1 MTGKRTPPTMTHDEM
16 VEKMLS
22 NPAVKAEYDAI
33 ADEFALLDEMLA
45 ARKEAGLTQAEV
57 AERMGTKAT
66 AITRMESNL
75 ASGTSGPSFATLK
88 KFARATGKKLQIRF
102 VYLST
107 TAPSFWRRFTPEKY
121 QSPDY
126 HIPLRLLPSQ
136 IR

>member
-16 VEKMLS
+16 VAKMLS
-22 NPAVKAEYDAI
+22 NPTVKAEYDAI

-75 ASGTSGPSFATLK
+75 ASGVSGPSFATLK

-102 VYLST
+102 V
-107 TAPSFWRRFTPEKY
+107 
-121 QSPDY
+121 
-126 HIPLRLLPSQ
+126 
-136 IR
+136 

>member
-16 VEKMLS
+16 VRKMLS

-45 ARKEAGLTQAEV
+45 ARKAAGLTQAEV

-75 ASGTSGPSFATLK
+75 ASGVSGPSFATLK

-102 VYLST
+102 V
-107 TAPSFWRRFTPEKY
+107 
-121 QSPDY
+121 
-126 HIPLRLLPSQ
+126 
-136 IR
+136 